1 MQSSW
6 PNVSRLAIW
15 SSILNFRSHTRNQSI
30 ITWKSTNELI
40 IKHAYTTIMSLFTS
54 RNCDEWL
61 GTWSTRH
68 SHKQIRV
75 QRKLIQSCLNDI
87 IREILLLLHWSI
99 RATFFITCSCG
110 CSCSKAMQRKETK
123 CSTNVPL
130 SSRCASVLESQALE
144 YQQQITGI
152 MKMIDNL
159 IMINWKEVQS
169 AEAGRSNWMD
179 SWMLDACLPMQWTCC
194 SSQRAQQQ
202 PKGIHRYTVTVAF
215 AVRHIFRPLTNRRDP
230 SYKSNI

>member
-1 MQSSW
+1 
-6 PNVSRLAIW
+6 
-15 SSILNFRSHTRNQSI
+15 
-30 ITWKSTNELI
+30 
-40 IKHAYTTIMSLFTS
+40 MSLFTS

-61 GTWSTRH
+61 GTWSTRQ
-68 SHKQIRV
+68 SHKQIRI
-75 QRKLIQSCLNDI
+75 QRKLIQSCLNFI
-87 IREILLLLHWSI
+87 IREILLLHHWSI
-99 RATFFITCSCG
+99 RATLLITCSCS

-169 AEAGRSNWMD
+169 AEAGRTEWIVGC
-179 SWMLDACLPMQWTCC
+179 WMLVC
-194 SSQRAQQQ
+194 QQCNNGQ
-202 PKGIHRYTVTVAF
+202 VVAANEHNNNQKVPTVTAPH
-215 AVRHIFRPLTNRRDP
+215 ASLRC
-230 SYKSNI
+230 